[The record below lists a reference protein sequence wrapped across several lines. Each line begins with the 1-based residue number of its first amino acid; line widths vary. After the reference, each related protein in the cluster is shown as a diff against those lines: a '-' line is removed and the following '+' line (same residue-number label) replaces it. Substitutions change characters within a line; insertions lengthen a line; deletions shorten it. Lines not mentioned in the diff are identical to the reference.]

1 MVKQIVSDDSSSN
14 NTPDVLDRKLIH
26 ALIVDAR
33 SSFLDLAKHFK
44 VSNATIHAR
53 YKKLV
58 NSGVIEGHHARVNL
72 KALGFNLTAFIG
84 IQVVQAGQHEDVVAA
99 VRKLPEVLEVHYTTG
114 RYSLLTKVIGRD
126 MDDLYLFLTKKIQK
140 IPSVASTETF
150 MVLNSFVDRE
160 YDAVKLTRKL
170 THSAD

>member
-1 MVKQIVSDDSSSN
+1 MREQFVTSDSERDGEIDS
-14 NTPDVLDRKLIH
+14 LDRKLIH

-33 SSFLDLAKHFK
+33 SSFLELAKDFK

-58 NSGVIEGHHARVNL
+58 RLGVIEGNHMRVNL

-99 VRKLPEVLEVHYTTG
+99 VRKMPQVVEVHYTTG
-114 RYSLLTKVIGRD
+114 RYSLMAKVISKD
-126 MDDLYLFLTKKIQK
+126 MDDLYQFLTRKIQK
-140 IPSVASTETF
+140 LPSIASTETF
-150 MVLNSFVDRE
+150 MVLNSFIDRE
-160 YDAVKLTRKL
+160 FEAVALTKK
-170 THSAD
+170 